1 MTNRMN
7 HTSDLIA
14 TEAADWYARLR
25 APDVPELER
34 VRFRAWLASD
44 PARRREFEA
53 VDSLWNDL
61 VAIQDSPEVARVR
74 AQLAATRRRRRWR
87 PHRSAWGVAATL
99 VLALAGAWLGWYRWS
114 AGHYVTEVGQM
125 RSVRLPDGSVATLN
139 AATEIRLRYSQGR
152 RGVELV
158 RGEAN
163 FQVAKD
169 PSHPFLVAVGGGQIQ
184 ALGTVFDVYKSAGKI
199 TVTLIEGTV
208 AVTPRVQALS
218 GSASGE
224 PVRSAIEAGT
234 SKIIDDSVIV
244 LTAGEQ
250 VSYATD
256 PNRSVSHATA
266 GVTKVSHWRGRKLD
280 FSSTP
285 ILVAL
290 AEANRYSP
298 EQIVLD
304 APHLEGARVSGI
316 FEAGRNDLFAEGL
329 RTYFHLESI
338 RAGAHTIVLRLPS
351 R

>member
-1 MTNRMN
+1 MTNRKSQN
-7 HTSDLIA
+7 PDLIA

-53 VDSLWNDL
+53 VDSFWNDL
-61 VAIQDSPEVARVR
+61 AAIRDSPEVARVC
-74 AQLAATRRRRRWR
+74 AHLAAIRRQRRWR
-87 PHRSAWGVAATL
+87 PHRSTWGVAATL
-99 VLALAGAWLGWYRWS
+99 ILALAGVWLGWHRWS
-114 AGHYVTEVGQM
+114 SGHYLTEVGQM

-139 AATEIRLRYSQGR
+139 AGTEIRVRYSQGR
-152 RGVELV
+152 RGVELI

-169 PSHPFLVAVGGGQIQ
+169 PSHPFLVAVGGGQVQ
-184 ALGTVFDVYKSAGKI
+184 ALGTVFDIYKSTAKI

-208 AVTPRVQALS
+208 AVTPSLQALS
-218 GSASGE
+218 TSASDAS
-224 PVRSAIEAGT
+224 VRSAIEAGAP
-234 SKIIDDSVIV
+234 KVIDDSVIV

-250 VSYATD
+250 VSYATE
-256 PNRSVSHATA
+256 PTGSASRAAARVS
-266 GVTKVSHWRGRKLD
+266 KVSNWQGRKLD
-280 FSSTP
+280 FSNTP
-285 ILVAL
+285 ILVAI

-304 APHLEGARVSGI
+304 APQLKGARVSGI
-316 FEAGRNDLFAEGL
+316 FEAGRSDLFAEGL
-329 RTYFHLESI
+329 RTYFHLQSV
-338 RAGAHTIVLRLPS
+338 RASAHTIVLRLPS

>member
-1 MTNRMN
+1 MTNRKSQN
-7 HTSDLIA
+7 SDLIA

-53 VDSLWNDL
+53 VDSFWNDL
-61 VAIQDSPEVARVR
+61 AAIQDSPEVARVR
-74 AQLAATRRRRRWR
+74 AHLVAIRRRRRWT
-87 PHRSAWGVAATL
+87 PHRSTWGVAATL
-99 VLALAGAWLGWYRWS
+99 VLTFAGAWLGWYRWS
-114 AGHYVTEVGQM
+114 TGHYITEVGQM

-139 AATEIRLRYSQGR
+139 AGTEIKLRYSQGR
-152 RGVELV
+152 RGVELI

-169 PSHPFLVAVGGGQIQ
+169 PSHPFLVAVGGGQVQ
-184 ALGTVFDVYKSAGKI
+184 ALGTIFDVYKSTGKT

-208 AVTPRVQALS
+208 AVTPSLALS
-218 GSASGE
+218 SSTSDAS
-224 PVRSAIEAGT
+224 VRNAIKTGA

-250 VSYATD
+250 VSYATE
-256 PNRSVSHATA
+256 PTGSASRAAA
-266 GVTKVSHWRGRKLD
+266 GISKVSHWQGRKLD
-280 FSSTP
+280 FSNTP
-285 ILVAL
+285 ILVAI

-304 APHLEGARVSGI
+304 ASRLKGARVSGI

-329 RTYFHLESI
+329 RTYFHLESV
-338 RAGAHTIVLRLPS
+338 RAGPHTIVLRLPS